1 MMVQSLWNWVLSVP
15 VSIWGSIITGIMTL
29 AGVFIGQYAIHRR
42 QEKQAEK
49 KIEALRDAL
58 IVELRTVDEWL
69 KQLLY
74 ITHDTDKAKESSY
87 GLTEEQQNILFE
99 SELKAQLGA
108 YRFTADKQQFSETV
122 FRSNAG
128 TIGELDSETA
138 EAVVQAYKQIQIL
151 NQSLQNLRNS
161 MEYEILL
168 NSDVD
173 WETGAG
179 LGFDIFAAKEQI
191 TNGVTSAALLQKW
204 ALRMLGD
211 TISESDRDVAR
222 FAYIHSNVQS
232 KEQKQLQQIA
242 AYMEENNLSSYEEM
256 VNQKESES
264 D

>member
-1 MMVQSLWNWVLSVP
+1 MSIPVL
-15 VSIWGSIITGIMTL
+15 IWGSIITGVMTL
-29 AGVFIGQYAIHRR
+29 TGVLIGQYAIHRR

-49 KIEALRDAL
+49 KLEALRDAL

-74 ITHDTDKAKESSY
+74 ITHDTDKAKENSY

-99 SELKAQLGA
+99 SELKAQLGV

-122 FRSNAG
+122 FRSNAD

-151 NQSLQNLRNS
+151 NQSLQNLRNA
-161 MEYEILL
+161 MEYETLL

-179 LGFDIFAAKEQI
+179 LGFDVFAAKEQI
-191 TNGVTSAALLQKW
+191 TSGVTSAALLQKW

-211 TISESDRDVAR
+211 TITDSDRDVGR
-222 FAYIHSNVQS
+222 LAYIHCNAQS
-232 KEQKQLQQIA
+232 EEHEQLQQLVS
-242 AYMEENNLSSYEEM
+242 YMEENNLSSFRELM
-256 VNQKESES
+256 DQKGTETN
-264 D
+264 